1 MVFSSVEFLF
11 MLFPGTL
18 ALYFLLSR
26 LPNKLKGVRDPA
38 LNVLLVCAS
47 LLFYAWGEPV
57 LLILLLTSVLANWLL
72 GLGIAR
78 GIAGGKGRKLLLA
91 LAVVLN
97 IGLLG
102 VFKYAGFATEMLNA
116 VTGLSLPVPQIAL
129 PIGISFYTFQ
139 ALSYVIDVY
148 RNPALVQKSG
158 FRLLLYISFFPQLI
172 AGPIVR
178 YGDIADQL
186 KSRTLTID
194 GAAEG
199 FRRLFIGL
207 GKKILIADE
216 LAVLVNVCFTDSAA
230 HRLPMGFAWLGAIA
244 YLLQIYFDFSGYSDM
259 AIGMGRI
266 FGFKFPE
273 NFNYPYA
280 SLGIKDFWRRWH
292 ITLSTWFR
300 EYLYIP
306 LGGNRKGKGRMLLNQ
321 LIVFFCTGLWH
332 GANLTF
338 VVWGLYNGLFLI
350 LESND
355 ILPVRKVKSTI
366 GKILVRI
373 YTLLIVTVGFVIFR
387 ADNLTQANAYL
398 GSMFSFGGNGF
409 AWGDSRAWREILPCL
424 TPYFFTILGV
434 AILGAAPITPALKGW
449 CDRRPRLGAVA
460 QRLSYLWALM
470 MLILCAMSLAAG
482 TYSAFIYFQF

>member
-18 ALYFLLSR
+18 VLYFLLSR
-26 LPNKLKGVRDPA
+26 LPDKTKQVRDPL
-38 LNVLLVCAS
+38 LNMLLIAAS

-57 LLILLLTSVLANWLL
+57 LLILLLISVLANWLL
-72 GLGIAR
+72 GLGLAHE
-78 GIAGGKGRKLLLA
+78 KGRKLLLTA
-91 LAVVLN
+91 AVVLN

-102 VFKYAGFATEMLNA
+102 VFKYAGFATDILNGI
-116 VTGLSLPVPQIAL
+116 TGLSLPVPQIAL

-148 RNPALVQKSG
+148 RDPALVQKNG

-186 KSRTLTID
+186 KSRTLTLD
-194 GAAEG
+194 GAMMG
-199 FRRLFIGL
+199 FRRLFVGL
-207 GKKILIADE
+207 GKKILIADT
-216 LAVLVNVCFTDSAA
+216 LALLVNVCFTDQVA
-230 HRLPMGFAWLGAIA
+230 HRLPVGFAWLGAIA
-244 YLLQIYFDFSGYSDM
+244 YVLQIYFDFSGYSDM
-259 AIGMGRI
+259 AIGMGHI
-266 FGFKFPE
+266 FGFRFPE

-306 LGGNRKGKGRMLLNQ
+306 LGGNRKGKKRMLLNQ

-355 ILPVRKVKSTI
+355 ILPVRRVKSTV
-366 GKILVRI
+366 GKVLVRF
-373 YTLLIVTVGFVIFR
+373 YTLLVVTIGFVIFR
-387 ADNLTQANAYL
+387 ADNLTQAASYL
-398 GSMFSFGGNGF
+398 GSMFAFGGHWFN
-409 AWGDSRAWREILPCL
+409 WGSSSGWREVLPCL

-434 AILGAAPITPALKGW
+434 ALMGAAPITPWLKAT
-449 CDRRPRLGAVA
+449 CDSRPRLNAVA
-460 QRLSYLWALM
+460 ERLSYVWALI
-470 MLILCAMSLAAG
+470 LLVLCAMSLAAG

>member
-26 LPNKLKGVRDPA
+26 LPDKIKGVRDPLLNA
-38 LNVLLVCAS
+38 LLICAS
-47 LLFYAWGEPV
+47 LLFYVWGEPV
-57 LLILLLTSVLANWLL
+57 LLVLLLGSVAANWLL
-72 GLGIAR
+72 GLGIAH
-78 GIAGGKGRKLLLA
+78 GKGRKLLLTA
-91 LAVVLN
+91 AVVLN

-102 VFKYAGFATEMLNA
+102 VFKYAGFATEVVNGI
-116 VTGLSLPVPQIAL
+116 TGLSLPVPQIAL

-148 RNPALVQKSG
+148 RDPQLVQKNG
-158 FRLLLYISFFPQLI
+158 FRLLLYICFFPQLI

-178 YGDIADQL
+178 YGDIAHQL
-186 KSRTLTID
+186 KSRRVTLD
-194 GAAEG
+194 GAVIG

-216 LAVLVNVCFTDSAA
+216 LAVLANVCFA
-230 HRLPMGFAWLGAIA
+230 HDADTLPMAGAWLGAIA

-259 AIGMGRI
+259 AIGMGHI
-266 FGFKFPE
+266 FGFQFPE

-332 GANLTF
+332 GANMTF

-355 ILPVRKVKSTI
+355 ILPVRRVKSSV
-366 GKILVRI
+366 GKLLVRV
-373 YTLLIVTVGFVIFR
+373 YTLLTVTIGFTIFR
-387 ADNLTQANAYL
+387 ADNLTVAVRYL
-398 GSMFSFGGNGF
+398 GRMFSFDGGW
-409 AWGDSRAWREILPCL
+409 WGEVLPCL
-424 TPYFFTILGV
+424 TPYFFTVLGLAV
-434 AILGAAPITPALKGW
+434 IGAAPLTPWLKAT
-449 CDRRPRLGAVA
+449 CDARPRLNAVA
-460 QRLSYLWALM
+460 QRLSYLWALL
-470 MLILCAMSLAAG
+470 MLTLCAMSLAAG

>member
-18 ALYFLLSR
+18 GLYFLLSR
-26 LPNKLKGVRDPA
+26 LPDRCARVRDPL
-38 LNVLLVCAS
+38 LNVLLIAAS

-57 LLILLLTSVLANWLL
+57 LLVLLLLSVGANWLF
-72 GLGIAR
+72 GL
-78 GIAGGKGRKLLLA
+78 GIAGGKGRRLLLTA
-91 LAVVLN
+91 AVVLN

-102 VFKYAGFATEMLNA
+102 VFKYAGFATEILNGI
-116 VTGLSLPVPQIAL
+116 TGLALPVPQIAL

-139 ALSYVIDVY
+139 ALSYIIDVY
-148 RNPALVQKSG
+148 RDPSLVQRNG

-178 YGDIADQL
+178 YSDIAAQL
-186 KSRTLTID
+186 KQRTLTLD
-194 GAAEG
+194 GAAMG

-216 LAVLVNVCFTDSAA
+216 LAVLVNVCFTDQAA
-230 HRLPMGFAWLGAIA
+230 NLLPWGAAWLGAIA

-259 AIGMGRI
+259 AIGMGHI
-266 FGFKFPE
+266 FGFRFPE

-355 ILPVRKVKSTI
+355 ILPVRRVKSAV
-366 GKILVRI
+366 GRALVRI
-373 YTLLIVTVGFVIFR
+373 YTLLVVTVGFVIFR
-387 ADNLTQANAYL
+387 ADSLTQAWAYL
-398 GSMFSFGGNGF
+398 GSMFSLGASPF
-409 AWGDSRAWREILPCL
+409 AWTDRHLWSQVLPCM
-424 TPYFFTILGV
+424 TPYFFTILAV
-434 AILGAAPITPALKGW
+434 AVIGAAPVTPWLKAT
-449 CDRRPRLGAVA
+449 CDTRPRLDAVA
-460 QRLSYLWALM
+460 QRLSLVWALI
-470 MLILCAMSLAAG
+470 LLALCAMSLAAG

>member
-11 MLFPGTL
+11 MLFPGAL

-26 LPNKLKGVRDPA
+26 LPDKVKGLRDPL
-38 LNVLLVCAS
+38 LNLLLIAAS

-57 LLILLLTSVLANWLL
+57 LLILLLASVFANWLI
-72 GLGIAR
+72 GLSIAR
-78 GIAGGKGRKLLLA
+78 GTGRKLLLA
-91 LAVVLN
+91 LAVAMN

-102 VFKYAGFATEMLNA
+102 VFKYAGFATDILNTI
-116 VTGLSLPVPQIAL
+116 TGLHLPVPQIAL

-148 RNPALVQKSG
+148 RDPTLVQKNG

-178 YGDIADQL
+178 YGDIAAQL
-186 KSRTLTID
+186 QSRRVSWD
-194 GAAEG
+194 GAMQG
-199 FRRLFIGL
+199 FRRLFVGL

-230 HRLPMGFAWLGAIA
+230 GQMPAGFAWLGAVA

-259 AIGMGRI
+259 AIGMGHI
-266 FGFKFPE
+266 FGFRFPE

-306 LGGNRKGKGRMLLNQ
+306 LGGNRKGKTRMLINQ

-332 GANLTF
+332 GANMTF

-355 ILPVRKVKSTI
+355 ILPVRRAKHPLAKV
-366 GKILVRI
+366 LVRV
-373 YTLLIVTVGFVIFR
+373 YTLVAVTVGFVIFR
-387 ADNLTQANAYL
+387 ADNLTQAMAYL
-398 GSMFSFGGNGF
+398 GSMFSLGNPF
-409 AWGDSRAWREILPCL
+409 AWGDSGAWREVLPCL
-424 TPYFFTILGV
+424 SPYFFTILGV
-434 AILGAAPITPALKGW
+434 AVIGAAPLTPWLKAT
-449 CDRRPRLGAVA
+449 CDARPRLNAVA
-460 QRLSYLWALM
+460 QRLSYLWALV
-470 MLILCAMSLAAG
+470 MLTLCAMSLAAG

>member
-26 LPNKLKGVRDPA
+26 LPDKIKKVRDPL
-38 LNVLLVCAS
+38 LNMLLISAS

-57 LLILLLTSVLANWLL
+57 LLVLLLTSVLANWLF

-78 GIAGGKGRKLLLA
+78 GKGRKLLLTA
-91 LAVVLN
+91 AVALN

-102 VFKYAGFATEMLNA
+102 VFKYAGFATELLNGI
-116 VTGLSLPVPQIAL
+116 TGLSLPVPQIAL

-148 RNPALVQKSG
+148 RDPQLVQKNG

-186 KSRTLTID
+186 KSRRLTVD
-194 GAAEG
+194 GAMIG

-216 LAVLVNVCFTDSAA
+216 LAVLVNVCFTHQAA
-230 HRLPMGFAWLGAIA
+230 GQLPTGFAWLGAIA

-259 AIGMGRI
+259 AIGMGHI
-266 FGFKFPE
+266 FGFRFPE

-306 LGGNRKGKGRMLLNQ
+306 LGGNRKGKKRMLLNQ

-332 GANLTF
+332 GANMTF

-355 ILPVRKVKSTI
+355 ILPVRRVKSFP

-373 YTLLIVTVGFVIFR
+373 YTLITVTVGFVIFR
-387 ADNLTQANAYL
+387 ADNLTQAAAYL
-398 GSMFSFGGNGF
+398 GKMFAFGSDWF
-409 AWGDSRAWREILPCL
+409 AWGDRSLWTEILPCL
-424 TPYFFTILGV
+424 TPYFFTILGLAV
-434 AILGAAPITPALKGW
+434 IGAAPITPAIRRL
-449 CDRRPRLGAVA
+449 CDSHPRLDGAA
-460 QRLSYLWALM
+460 QRLSLVWS
-470 MLILCAMSLAAG
+470 LILLALCAMSLAAG

>member
-26 LPNKLKGVRDPA
+26 LPDKAKRVRDPL
-38 LNVLLVCAS
+38 LNFLLIAAS

-57 LLILLLTSVLANWLL
+57 LLILLLTSVAANWLF
-72 GLGIAR
+72 GLGIAH
-78 GIAGGKGRKLLLA
+78 GKGRKLLLA
-91 LAVVLN
+91 AAVVLN

-102 VFKYAGFATEMLNA
+102 VFKYAGFATDILNS
-116 VTGLSLPVPQIAL
+116 VTGLSLHVPQIAL

-148 RNPALVQKSG
+148 RDPALVQKNG
-158 FRLLLYISFFPQLI
+158 FRLLLYICFFPQLI

-178 YGDIADQL
+178 YGDIAAQL
-186 KSRTLTID
+186 KSRTLTLD
-194 GAAEG
+194 GAMIG

-216 LAVLVNVCFTDSAA
+216 LAVLANVCFA
-230 HRLPMGFAWLGAIA
+230 HNAENLPMAGAWLGAIA

-259 AIGMGRI
+259 AIGMGHI
-266 FGFKFPE
+266 FGFQFPE
-273 NFNYPYA
+273 NFNYPCA

-306 LGGNRKGKGRMLLNQ
+306 LGGNRKGKTRMLLNQ

-338 VVWGLYNGLFLI
+338 VVWGLYNGLFLV
-350 LESND
+350 LESNN
-355 ILPVRKVKSTI
+355 ILPVRRVKSTI
-366 GKILVRI
+366 GKLLVRV
-373 YTLLIVTVGFVIFR
+373 YTLLTVTIGFVIFR
-387 ADNLTQANAYL
+387 ADNLTVAVRYL
-398 GSMFSFGGNGF
+398 GRMFSFDGGW
-409 AWGDSRAWREILPCL
+409 WGDVLPCL
-424 TPYFFTILGV
+424 TPYFFTILGLAV
-434 AILGAAPITPALKGW
+434 IGAAPLTPALKRL
-449 CDRRPRLGAVA
+449 CDTRPRLDGAA
-460 QRLSYLWALM
+460 QRLSLVWALM
-470 MLILCAMSLAAG
+470 MLALCAMSLAAG

>member
-26 LPNKLKGVRDPA
+26 LPDKIKGVRDPLLNA
-38 LNVLLVCAS
+38 LLICAS

-57 LLILLLTSVLANWLL
+57 LLVLLLTSVAANWLF

-78 GIAGGKGRKLLLA
+78 GKGRKLLLA

-102 VFKYAGFATEMLNA
+102 VFKYAGFATEVVNGI
-116 VTGLSLPVPQIAL
+116 TGLSLPVPQIAL

-148 RNPALVQKSG
+148 RDPQLVQKSG
-158 FRLLLYISFFPQLI
+158 FRLLLYICFFPQLI

-178 YGDIADQL
+178 YGDIAEQL
-186 KSRTLTID
+186 KSRTITLD
-194 GAAEG
+194 GAMTG

-216 LAVLVNVCFTDSAA
+216 LAVLANVCFA
-230 HRLPMGFAWLGAIA
+230 HEAGNLPTAGAWLGAVA

-259 AIGMGRI
+259 AIGMGHI
-266 FGFKFPE
+266 FGFQFPE

-306 LGGNRKGKGRMLLNQ
+306 LGGNRKGKKRMLLNQ

-355 ILPVRKVKSTI
+355 ILPVRKIKSTI
-366 GKILVRI
+366 GKISARI
-373 YTLLIVTVGFVIFR
+373 YTLLTVTVGFVIFR
-387 ADNLTQANAYL
+387 ADNLTAAVRYL
-398 GSMFSFGGNGF
+398 GRMFAFDGGR
-409 AWGDSRAWREILPCL
+409 WSQVLPCL
-424 TPYFFTILGV
+424 TPYFFTILGLAV
-434 AILGAAPITPALKGW
+434 LGAAPITPALKGL
-449 CDRRPRLGAVA
+449 CDRRPRVDAVA
-460 QRLSYLWALM
+460 QRLSYLWALL
-470 MLILCAMSLAAG
+470 MLALCAMSLAAG

>member
-26 LPNKLKGVRDPA
+26 LPDKIKGVRDPLLNA
-38 LNVLLVCAS
+38 LLICAS

-57 LLILLLTSVLANWLL
+57 LLILLLTSVAANWLF
-72 GLGIAR
+72 GLGIAH
-78 GIAGGKGRKLLLA
+78 GKGRKLLLA
-91 LAVVLN
+91 AAVVLN

-102 VFKYAGFATEMLNA
+102 VFKYAGFATDILNS

-148 RNPALVQKSG
+148 REPKLVQKNG
-158 FRLLLYISFFPQLI
+158 FRLLLYICFFPQLI

-178 YGDIADQL
+178 YGDIAAQL
-186 KSRTLTID
+186 KSRTLTLD
-194 GAAEG
+194 GAMIG

-216 LAVLVNVCFTDSAA
+216 LAVLANVCFA
-230 HRLPMGFAWLGAIA
+230 HNAENLPMAGAWLGAIA

-259 AIGMGRI
+259 AIGMGHI
-266 FGFKFPE
+266 FGFQFPE

-306 LGGNRKGKGRMLLNQ
+306 LGGNRKGKGRMLINQ

-332 GANLTF
+332 GANMTF
-338 VVWGLYNGLFLI
+338 VVWGLYNGLFLV

-355 ILPVRKVKSTI
+355 ILPVRRVKSTI
-366 GKILVRI
+366 GKLLVRV
-373 YTLLIVTVGFVIFR
+373 YTLLTVTIGFVIFR
-387 ADNLTQANAYL
+387 ADNLTVAVRYL
-398 GSMFSFGGNGF
+398 GRMFSFDGGW
-409 AWGDSRAWREILPCL
+409 WGEVLPCL
-424 TPYFFTILGV
+424 TPYFFTILGLAV
-434 AILGAAPITPALKGW
+434 IGAAPLTPTLKRL
-449 CDRRPRLGAVA
+449 CDTRPRVDSVA
-460 QRLSYLWALM
+460 QRLSLAWALI
-470 MLILCAMSLAAG
+470 MLALCAMSLAAG

>member
-26 LPNKLKGVRDPA
+26 LPDKLRAVRDPL
-38 LNVLLVCAS
+38 LNALLVCAS

-57 LLILLLTSVLANWLL
+57 LLILLLTSVFANWVL
-72 GLGIAR
+72 GL
-78 GIAGGKGRKLLLA
+78 GIAGGKGRKLLLT

-102 VFKYAGFATEMLNA
+102 VFKYAGFATEMLNGI
-116 VTGLSLPVPQIAL
+116 TGLHLPVPQIAL

-148 RNPALVQKSG
+148 RDPQLVQKNG

-178 YGDIADQL
+178 YRDIADQL
-186 KSRTLTID
+186 KTRTLTVD
-194 GAAEG
+194 GAVEG
-199 FRRLFIGL
+199 IRRLFIGL

-216 LAVLVNVCFTDSAA
+216 LAVLVGVCFTDRAGQLPAA
-230 HRLPMGFAWLGAIA
+230 FAWLGAIA

-266 FGFKFPE
+266 FGFRFPE

-306 LGGNRKGKGRMLLNQ
+306 LGGNRKGKKRMLLNQ

-350 LESND
+350 LESNN
-355 ILPVRKVKSTI
+355 ILPAGRVKSTI
-366 GKILVRI
+366 GKILVRF
-373 YTLLIVTVGFVIFR
+373 YTLLTVTVGFVLFR
-387 ADNLTQANAYL
+387 ADSLTQAGAYL
-398 GSMFSFGGNGF
+398 GSMFSFGGF
-409 AWGDSRAWREILPCL
+409 LTWGDSSLWREVLPCL
-424 TPYFFTILGV
+424 TPYFFTILGIAV
-434 AILGAAPITPALKGW
+434 IGAAPITPWLRAT
-449 CDRRPRLGAVA
+449 CEARPRLNAVA
-460 QRLSYLWALM
+460 QRLSYLWALV
-470 MLILCAMSLAAG
+470 MLVLCAMSLAAG

>member
-26 LPNKLKGVRDPA
+26 LPDKVKKVRDPLLNA
-38 LNVLLVCAS
+38 LLICAS

-57 LLILLLTSVLANWLL
+57 LLILLLVSVLANWLL
-72 GLGIAR
+72 GLGLAHGR
-78 GIAGGKGRKLLLA
+78 GRKLLLTA
-91 LAVVLN
+91 AVVLG

-102 VFKYAGFATEMLNA
+102 VFKYAGFATEVLNA
-116 VTGLSLPVPQIAL
+116 VTGLHLPVPQIAL

-139 ALSYVIDVY
+139 ALSYIIDVY
-148 RNPALVQKSG
+148 RDPALVQKNG

-186 KSRTLTID
+186 KSRTLTVE
-194 GAAEG
+194 GAMEG

-216 LAVLVNVCFTDSAA
+216 LAVLVNVCFTDRAGQ
-230 HRLPMGFAWLGAIA
+230 LPAGFAWLGAIA

-266 FGFKFPE
+266 FGFRFPE
-273 NFNYPYA
+273 NFRYPYA

-306 LGGNRKGKGRMLLNQ
+306 LGGNRKGKKRMLINQ

-332 GANLTF
+332 GANMTF

-355 ILPVRKVKSTI
+355 ILPVRRVRSAVGKV
-366 GKILVRI
+366 LVRV
-373 YTLLIVTVGFVIFR
+373 YTLLVVTIGFVIFR
-387 ADNLTQANAYL
+387 ADSLTQANAYL
-398 GSMFSFGGNGF
+398 GSMFSFSGF
-409 AWGDSRAWREILPCL
+409 LSWGDSSLWQEVLPCL
-424 TPYFFTILGV
+424 TPYFFTILGLA
-434 AILGAAPITPALKGW
+434 AIGAAPLTPWLKTT
-449 CDRRPRLGAVA
+449 CETRPRLDGVA
-460 QRLSYLWALM
+460 QRLSYLWSLM
-470 MLILCAMSLAAG
+470 MLTLCAMSLAAG

>member
-26 LPNKLKGVRDPA
+26 LPDKVKRLRDPL
-38 LNVLLVCAS
+38 LNLLLVSAS

-57 LLILLLTSVLANWLL
+57 LLILLLASVLANWLL
-72 GLGIAR
+72 GLGIAC
-78 GIAGGKGRKLLLA
+78 GKGRKVLLA

-102 VFKYAGFATEMLNA
+102 VFKYAGFATDILNA
-116 VTGLSLPVPQIAL
+116 ITGLSLPVPQIAL

-148 RNPALVQKSG
+148 RDPQLVQKNG

-178 YGDIADQL
+178 YGDIAAQL
-186 KSRTLTID
+186 KSRRVTVD
-194 GAAEG
+194 GAMVG
-199 FRRLFIGL
+199 FRRLFVGL

-216 LAVLVNVCFTDSAA
+216 LAVLVNVCFTDHAA
-230 HRLPMGFAWLGAIA
+230 GQLPAGFAWLGAIA

-259 AIGMGRI
+259 AIGMGHI
-266 FGFKFPE
+266 FGFRFPE

-306 LGGNRKGKGRMLLNQ
+306 LGGNRKGKRRMLINQ

-332 GANLTF
+332 GANMTF

-350 LESND
+350 LESNH
-355 ILPVRKVKSTI
+355 ILPVRQAKHPLTKL
-366 GKILVRI
+366 LVRV
-373 YTLLIVTVGFVIFR
+373 YTLAVVTIGFVIFR
-387 ADNLTQANAYL
+387 ADSLTQANAYL
-398 GSMFSFGGNGF
+398 GSMFSLGNPFG
-409 AWGDSRAWREILPCL
+409 WGDSSAWREVLPCL

-434 AILGAAPITPALKGW
+434 AVIGAAPIVPALRQY
-449 CDRRPRLGAVA
+449 CAARPRVDAVA
-460 QRLSYLWALM
+460 QRLSYLWALV
-470 MLILCAMSLAAG
+470 MLTLCAMSLAAG

>member
-26 LPNKLKGVRDPA
+26 LPDKAKRVRDPL
-38 LNVLLVCAS
+38 LNFLLIAAS

-57 LLILLLTSVLANWLL
+57 LLILLLTSVAANWLF
-72 GLGIAR
+72 GLGIAH
-78 GIAGGKGRKLLLA
+78 GKGRKLLLA
-91 LAVVLN
+91 AAVVLN

-102 VFKYAGFATEMLNA
+102 VFKYAGFATDILNS
-116 VTGLSLPVPQIAL
+116 VTGLSLHVPQIAL

-148 RNPALVQKSG
+148 RDPALVQKNG
-158 FRLLLYISFFPQLI
+158 FRLLLYICFFPQLI

-178 YGDIADQL
+178 YGDIAAQL
-186 KSRTLTID
+186 KSRTLTLD
-194 GAAEG
+194 GAMIG

-216 LAVLVNVCFTDSAA
+216 LAVLANVCFA
-230 HRLPMGFAWLGAIA
+230 HNAENLPMAGAWLGAIA

-259 AIGMGRI
+259 AIGMGHI
-266 FGFKFPE
+266 FGFQFPE

-306 LGGNRKGKGRMLLNQ
+306 LGGNRKGKTRMLLNQ

-338 VVWGLYNGLFLI
+338 VVWGLYNGLFLV
-350 LESND
+350 LESNN
-355 ILPVRKVKSTI
+355 ILPVRRVKSTI
-366 GKILVRI
+366 GKLLVRV
-373 YTLLIVTVGFVIFR
+373 YTLLTVTIGFVIFR
-387 ADNLTQANAYL
+387 ADNLTVAVRYL
-398 GSMFSFGGNGF
+398 GRMFSFDGGW
-409 AWGDSRAWREILPCL
+409 WGDVLPCL
-424 TPYFFTILGV
+424 TPYFFTILGLAV
-434 AILGAAPITPALKGW
+434 IGAAPLTPALKRL
-449 CDRRPRLGAVA
+449 CDTRPRLDGAA
-460 QRLSYLWALM
+460 QRLSLVWALM
-470 MLILCAMSLAAG
+470 MLALCAMSLAAG

>member
-26 LPNKLKGVRDPA
+26 LPDKVKKVRDPLLNA
-38 LNVLLVCAS
+38 LLICAS

-57 LLILLLTSVLANWLL
+57 LLILLLVSVLANWLL
-72 GLGIAR
+72 GLGLAHGR
-78 GIAGGKGRKLLLA
+78 GRKLLLTA
-91 LAVVLN
+91 AVVLG

-102 VFKYAGFATEMLNA
+102 VFKYAGFATEVLNA
-116 VTGLSLPVPQIAL
+116 VTGLHLPVPQIAL

-139 ALSYVIDVY
+139 ALSYIIDVY
-148 RNPALVQKSG
+148 RDPALVQKNG

-186 KSRTLTID
+186 KSRTLTVE
-194 GAAEG
+194 GALEG

-216 LAVLVNVCFTDSAA
+216 LAVLVNVCFTDRAGQLPAA
-230 HRLPMGFAWLGAIA
+230 FAWLGAIA

-266 FGFKFPE
+266 FGFRFPE

-306 LGGNRKGKGRMLLNQ
+306 LGGNRKGKKRMLINQ

-332 GANLTF
+332 GANMTF

-355 ILPVRKVKSTI
+355 ILPVRRVKSAV
-366 GKILVRI
+366 GKVLVRV
-373 YTLLIVTVGFVIFR
+373 YTLLVVTIGFVIFR
-387 ADNLTQANAYL
+387 ADSLTQAGAYL
-398 GSMFSFGGNGF
+398 GSMFSFSGF
-409 AWGDSRAWREILPCL
+409 LSWGDNSLWQEVLPCL
-424 TPYFFTILGV
+424 TPYFFTILGLA
-434 AILGAAPITPALKGW
+434 AIGAAPLTPWLKTT
-449 CDRRPRLGAVA
+449 CETRPRLDGVA
-460 QRLSYLWALM
+460 QRLSYLWSLM
-470 MLILCAMSLAAG
+470 MLVLCAMSLAAG

>member
-26 LPNKLKGVRDPA
+26 LPDKMKAVRDPMLNA
-38 LNVLLVCAS
+38 LLIAAS

-57 LLILLLTSVLANWLL
+57 LLILLLSSVLANWLF

-78 GIAGGKGRKLLLA
+78 GIAHGKGRKLLLA
-91 LAVVLN
+91 LAVLLN

-148 RNPALVQKSG
+148 RDPAMVQKNG

-186 KSRTLTID
+186 EHRTLTID

-230 HRLPMGFAWLGAIA
+230 HRLPVGFAWLGAVA

-266 FGFKFPE
+266 FGFRFPE

-355 ILPVRKVKSTI
+355 ILPVRRVKSTI
-366 GKILVRI
+366 GKILVRV

-387 ADNLTQANAYL
+387 ADSLTQANAYL
-398 GSMFSFGGNGF
+398 GSMFSFGSNWL
-409 AWGDSRAWREILPCL
+409 AWGDSHAWREVLPCL
-424 TPYFFTILGV
+424 TPYFFAVLGV
-434 AILGAAPITPALKGW
+434 AVIGAAPLAPALKRL
-449 CDRRPRLGAVA
+449 CCRLPRLDGVA
-460 QRLSYLWALM
+460 QRLSYLWALV
-470 MLILCAMSLAAG
+470 MLALCAMNLAAG

>member
-1 MVFSSVEFLF
+1 
-11 MLFPGTL
+11 
-18 ALYFLLSR
+18 
-26 LPNKLKGVRDPA
+26 
-38 LNVLLVCAS
+38 
-47 LLFYAWGEPV
+47 
-57 LLILLLTSVLANWLL
+57 
-72 GLGIAR
+72 
-78 GIAGGKGRKLLLA
+78 
-91 LAVVLN
+91 
-97 IGLLG
+97 
-102 VFKYAGFATEMLNA
+102 
-116 VTGLSLPVPQIAL
+116 
-129 PIGISFYTFQ
+129 
-139 ALSYVIDVY
+139 
-148 RNPALVQKSG
+148 VQKNG

-178 YGDIADQL
+178 YGDIAAQL
-186 KSRTLTID
+186 KSRTITLD
-194 GAAEG
+194 GAVEG
-199 FRRLFIGL
+199 FRRLLIGL

-216 LAVLVNVCFTDSAA
+216 LAVLVNVCFTDAAA
-230 HRLPMGFAWLGAIA
+230 HRLPAGFAWLGAIA

-266 FGFKFPE
+266 FGFRFPE

-306 LGGNRKGKGRMLLNQ
+306 LGGNRKGKTRMLLNQ

-355 ILPVRKVKSTI
+355 ILPVRRVTSTI
-366 GKILVRI
+366 GKIFVRI

-387 ADNLTQANAYL
+387 ADSLTQAGAYL
-398 GSMFSFGGNGF
+398 GSMFSFGNWF
-409 AWGDSRAWREILPCL
+409 AWGDSSAWREVLPCL
-424 TPYFFTILGV
+424 TPYFFTILGLAV
-434 AILGAAPITPALKGW
+434 IGAAPITPALKAL
-449 CDRRPRLGAVA
+449 CDRRPRVNAVA
-460 QRLSYLWALM
+460 QRLSYLWALV
-470 MLILCAMSLAAG
+470 MLTLCAMSLAAG

>member
-26 LPNKLKGVRDPA
+26 LPDKVKKVRDPLLNA
-38 LNVLLVCAS
+38 LLICAS

-57 LLILLLTSVLANWLL
+57 LLILLLVSVLANWLL
-72 GLGIAR
+72 GLGLAHGR
-78 GIAGGKGRKLLLA
+78 GRKLLLTA
-91 LAVVLN
+91 AVVLG

-102 VFKYAGFATEMLNA
+102 VLKYAGFATEVLNA
-116 VTGLSLPVPQIAL
+116 VTGLHLPVPQIAL

-148 RNPALVQKSG
+148 RDPALVQKNG

-186 KSRTLTID
+186 KSRTLTVE
-194 GAAEG
+194 GAMEG

-216 LAVLVNVCFTDSAA
+216 LAVLVNVCFTDRAGQ
-230 HRLPMGFAWLGAIA
+230 LPAGFAWLGAIA

-266 FGFKFPE
+266 FGFRFPE
-273 NFNYPYA
+273 NFRYPYA

-306 LGGNRKGKGRMLLNQ
+306 LGGNRKGKKRMLINQ

-332 GANLTF
+332 GANMTF

-355 ILPVRKVKSTI
+355 ILPVRRVRSAVGKV
-366 GKILVRI
+366 LVRV
-373 YTLLIVTVGFVIFR
+373 YTLLVVTIGFVIFR
-387 ADNLTQANAYL
+387 ADSLTQANAYL
-398 GSMFSFGGNGF
+398 GSMFSFSGF
-409 AWGDSRAWREILPCL
+409 LSWGDSSLWQEVLPCL
-424 TPYFFTILGV
+424 TPYFFTILGLA
-434 AILGAAPITPALKGW
+434 AIGAAPITPALKGL
-449 CDRRPRLGAVA
+449 CASRPRLDGVA
-460 QRLSYLWALM
+460 QRLSYLWSLM
-470 MLILCAMSLAAG
+470 MLVLCAMSLAAG